1 MHLVSRLNYRC
12 FQGWECFKAQNNGT
26 EINWMDTAINIKQ
39 IRFGEYICVCVYIYM
54 YTCTHIR
61 YIYKLVN
68 TLFIITFNTFTH

>member
-1 MHLVSRLNYRC
+1 
-12 FQGWECFKAQNNGT
+12 
-26 EINWMDTAINIKQ
+26 MDTAINIKQ